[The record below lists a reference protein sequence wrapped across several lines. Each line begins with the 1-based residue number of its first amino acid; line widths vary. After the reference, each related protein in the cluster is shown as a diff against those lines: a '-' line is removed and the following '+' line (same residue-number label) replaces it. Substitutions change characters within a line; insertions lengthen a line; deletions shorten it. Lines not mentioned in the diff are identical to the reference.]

1 MSIIFISSSEVL
13 YYPPEHSLPSSS
25 APAVSFQFQSCKLG
39 NITSAA
45 VPHKLIIDRIITK
58 DMLMAVAISLQ
69 NAACRDA
76 SELRL
81 VMLSLAAASWTV
93 IWNNPEREDRQQTRK
108 HFSFSWRNGIPQSCI
123 TRLPT
128 FFAGI
133 H

>member
-1 MSIIFISSSEVL
+1 ML
-13 YYPPEHSLPSSS
+13 YYPQEHSLPSSS

-58 DMLMAVAISLQ
+58 DMLMSVAISLH

-81 VMLSLAAASWTV
+81 VMLSPW
-93 IWNNPEREDRQQTRK
+93 QQQAEWGFGTIQRGK
-108 HFSFSWRNGIPQSCI
+108 TDNKQES
-123 TRLPT
+123 
-128 FFAGI
+128 
-133 H
+133 

>member
-1 MSIIFISSSEVL
+1 ML

-81 VMLSLAAASWTV
+81 VMLSLAAAS
-93 IWNNPEREDRQQTRK
+93 
-108 HFSFSWRNGIPQSCI
+108 
-123 TRLPT
+123 
-128 FFAGI
+128 
-133 H
+133 